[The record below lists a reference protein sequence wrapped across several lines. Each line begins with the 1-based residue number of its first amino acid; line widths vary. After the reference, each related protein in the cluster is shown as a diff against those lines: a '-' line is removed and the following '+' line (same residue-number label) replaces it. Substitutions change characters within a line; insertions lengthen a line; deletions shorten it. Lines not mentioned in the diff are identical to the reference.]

1 MGHGGRCR
9 GHARGEAGD
18 VAVMVAPRRRPSAL
32 PVGRVDPPA
41 GSGGGSVARV
51 STGRRIVRVLTA
63 FGWLFLCI
71 LSGAIMS
78 VIAVEAL
85 GRVLP

>member
-1 MGHGGRCR
+1 MQTL
-9 GHARGEAGD
+9 A
-18 VAVMVAPRRRPSAL
+18 
-32 PVGRVDPPA
+32 
-41 GSGGGSVARV
+41 
-51 STGRRIVRVLTA
+51 A

-71 LSGAIMS
+71 ASGAIMS

>member
-18 VAVMVAPRRRPSAL
+18 VAVLAASRKRPAAL
-32 PVGRVDPPA
+32 PVGRVDPPP
-41 GSGGGSVARV
+41 GPGGGGVARV
-51 STGRRIVRVLTA
+51 SAGRRIVRVLAA

>member
-18 VAVMVAPRRRPSAL
+18 VAVLAASRERPSAL

-41 GSGGGSVARV
+41 RPGGGGVARV
-51 STGRRIVRVLTA
+51 STGQRLMQTLAA

-71 LSGAIMS
+71 ASGAIMS

>member
-1 MGHGGRCR
+1 
-9 GHARGEAGD
+9 
-18 VAVMVAPRRRPSAL
+18 
-32 PVGRVDPPA
+32 
-41 GSGGGSVARV
+41 VARV
-51 STGRRIVRVLTA
+51 SAGRRIVRVLAA

>member
-1 MGHGGRCR
+1 
-9 GHARGEAGD
+9 
-18 VAVMVAPRRRPSAL
+18 
-32 PVGRVDPPA
+32 
-41 GSGGGSVARV
+41 
-51 STGRRIVRVLTA
+51 VRVLTA